1 MYEEQRRVVHF
12 LTTLFSYFY
21 LFFPDKKWADAKSA
35 HFLFFVV
42 ACDRRVAPTRRNRC
56 GAPGGF
62 GTRPYEGNGDEWQRE
77 RRRNRFN
84 G

>member
-35 HFLFFVV
+35 HFLFFVL
-42 ACDRRVAPTRRNRC
+42 ACDRTQYGSPSG
-56 GAPGGF
+56 GA
-62 GTRPYEGNGDEWQRE
+62 GTAKP
-77 RRRNRFN
+77 
-84 G
+84 

>member
-42 ACDRRVAPTRRNRC
+42 ACDRT
-56 GAPGGF
+56 
-62 GTRPYEGNGDEWQRE
+62 
-77 RRRNRFN
+77 
-84 G
+84 